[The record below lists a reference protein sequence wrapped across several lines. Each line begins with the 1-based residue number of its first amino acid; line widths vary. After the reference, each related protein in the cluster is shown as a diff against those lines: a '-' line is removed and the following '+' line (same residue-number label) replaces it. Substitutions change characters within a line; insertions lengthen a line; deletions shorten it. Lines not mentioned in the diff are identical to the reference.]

1 MALSLLTALFMLRL
15 WDPEPVESIRLTT
28 FDYYQVIQ
36 PREASQL
43 PVVIIDIDEKS
54 LAEIG
59 QWPWPRTVLAD
70 LVAKLAQLG
79 ALCVAFDVVFAEPD
93 RLSPANLAKSLPGL
107 PAEAAEAIAKL
118 RGGDELFASVIKQ
131 APVVLG
137 RAALPYGQGDTTAP
151 VRTTPAA
158 LLSAPGAAG
167 VDPRQKLLRFGGI
180 VRNVPLLEESSPGL
194 GIFMLAEVRDTV
206 VRRVPMV
213 IVSGDQIFPSLSV
226 EMLRVATR
234 QSAYAIRSDEAGVES
249 IRVGPAGQG
258 GVQIPTDDRGRVW
271 VHFAKSDP
279 LRYVSA
285 ADVLAGRVPPH
296 RIARRF
302 TIVGT
307 SAAGLL
313 DIKATAVGR
322 SMPGVEVHAQLLE
335 QILQQIHPTNPSKP
349 LARPNWA
356 LAAELALVAVS
367 GLIVIVLLPMAGA
380 WWALGVGVIG
390 LLALGGVAWHLY
402 ATEGLLIDLSYPVFV
417 TFSLYLL
424 LTFIG
429 YVQEEGRRRHIRA
442 AFSRYLSPKLVARL
456 ADDPSLLKI
465 GGEER
470 EMTLLFS
477 DVKGFSRIAE
487 NYDAARLTTLINRLL
502 NPLTNAILEQ
512 DGTVDKYMGDA
523 IMAFWNA
530 PLDEPQHARKACY
543 AAIEIQKRIG
553 PVNEEIRA
561 ECEAAGAKYMPLAVG
576 VGLNSGTC
584 CVGNMGSDL
593 QMNYSVLGDDVNVAS
608 RLEGQTRSYAVDIV
622 VGETTQAG
630 APDLAYLELDLIRVT
645 GKNEPVRIFALL
657 GREDLAADPKFR
669 ALREAHAAML
679 AAYRAQDWDAA
690 RNFLARARAL
700 GSELDLNLGGM
711 YDVYAS
717 RIDEFSEVP
726 PAPDWD
732 TVYVATGKH

>member
-1 MALSLLTALFMLRL
+1 MALSLLAALLMLRL
-15 WDPEPVESIRLTT
+15 WDPEPVETFRLHA
-28 FDYYQVIQ
+28 FDYYQSIS
-36 PREASQL
+36 PREAVQL
-43 PVVIIDIDEKS
+43 PVIIIDIDEKS
-54 LAEIG
+54 LGELG
-59 QWPWPRTVLAD
+59 QWPWPRTVLAEM
-70 LVAKLAQLG
+70 VAKVAGMG
-79 ALCVAFDVVFAEPD
+79 ALCIAFDVVFAEPD
-93 RLSPANLAKSLPGL
+93 RLSPANLAKALPGL

-118 RGGDELFASVIKQ
+118 QGGDEMFASVIKQ
-131 APVVLG
+131 FPVVLG
-137 RAALPYGQGDTTAP
+137 RAALPYGQGDATTP
-151 VRTTPAA
+151 TRTTPVAQ
-158 LLSAPGAAG
+158 LSAPGAAG
-167 VDPRQKLLRFGGI
+167 VDPHKKLLRFGGV
-180 VRNVPLLEESSPGL
+180 VRNIPLLEQAAPGL
-194 GIFMLAEVRDTV
+194 GIFMLGEERDNV
-206 VRRVPMV
+206 VRRVPMA
-213 IVSGDQIFPSLSV
+213 IVSGEQIYPSLVV

-234 QSAYAIRSDEAGVES
+234 QNAYVIRSDEAGVQS

-258 GVQIPTDDRGRVW
+258 GVQIPTDDQGRTW
-271 VHFAKSDP
+271 VHFAKHDP

-285 ADVLAGRVPPH
+285 ADVIAGRVPPE

-313 DIKATAVGR
+313 DIKATAAGR
-322 SMPGVEVHAQLLE
+322 SMAGVEVHAQLLE
-335 QILQQIHPTNPSKP
+335 QILQQAHPTNPSKP

-356 LAAELALVAVS
+356 LAAELMLVAVA
-367 GLIVIVLLPMAGA
+367 GLIVILLLPMAGA
-380 WWALGVGVIG
+380 WWALGVGVAG
-390 LLALGGVAWHLY
+390 LLALVGVAWHLY
-402 ATEGLLIDLSYPVFV
+402 ATEGLLIDVTYPAFV
-417 TFSLYLL
+417 TFSLYML

-442 AFSRYLSPKLVARL
+442 AFSRYLSPKLVAKL

-487 NYDAARLTTLINRLL
+487 NYDAARLTALINRLL

-543 AAIEIQKRIG
+543 AALEIQKRIG
-553 PVNEEIRA
+553 PVNDEIRA

-576 VGLNSGTC
+576 VGLNSGMC

-593 QMNYSVLGDDVNVAS
+593 QMNYSVLGDEVNVAS

-622 VGETTQAG
+622 VGETTRAS

-657 GREDLAADPKFR
+657 GREDLAASPKFH

-700 GSELDLNLGGM
+700 DPGLNLKGM
-711 YDVYAS
+711 YDVYAA
-717 RIDEFSEVP
+717 RIDEFAHAP